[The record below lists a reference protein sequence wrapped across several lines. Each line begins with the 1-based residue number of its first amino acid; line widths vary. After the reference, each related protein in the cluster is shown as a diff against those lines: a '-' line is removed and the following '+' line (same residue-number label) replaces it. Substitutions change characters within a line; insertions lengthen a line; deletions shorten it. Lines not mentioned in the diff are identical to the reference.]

1 MDDMINNKIKEKTN
15 ITTNESANINVKE
28 VTSSYHTRKKFIDFA
43 KIGEKL
49 SLTGSNCH
57 YCKSIMT
64 VKESNACRFIPV
76 IAEFK
81 ENIFGKVSKK
91 KNCNKKFCFD
101 CLEKHF
107 PLHWNTR
114 LSKDWR
120 CPCCTEDCCCSQCKK
135 LMLKEKKESESILQ
149 TCDSNSYISE
159 GKHVRIKYND
169 KAATS
174 TFKEEF
180 FKNDNKVSFNINI
193 T

>member
-1 MDDMINNKIKEKTN
+1 MDDINNNLINEESNTKGHKISNININEKT
-15 ITTNESANINVKE
+15 SR
-28 VTSSYHTRKKFIDFA
+28 YQTRKKFIDFS
-43 KIGEKL
+43 KIGGKL

-76 IAEFK
+76 VTEIK
-81 ENIFGKVSKK
+81 ENLVGKISKK

-120 CPCCTEDCCCSQCKK
+120 CPCCTEDCSCSQCKK
-135 LMLKEKKESESILQ
+135 LILKEKKESESIHQ
-149 TCDSNSYISE
+149 TYDTNSNISE
-159 GKHVRIKYND
+159 GKHIRSINMD
-169 KAATS
+169 KATS
-174 TFKEEF
+174 SLLKEEF
-180 FKNDNKVSFNINI
+180 FKNENKVS
-193 T
+193 